1 VSPYYHITHITITE
15 GGAKW
20 DSAEAQA
27 MVETLKGG
35 EGRADCVWVDAV
47 NCSLAR

>member
-1 VSPYYHITHITITE
+1 VTLVIDKNGCEVAALE

-27 MVETLKGG
+27 LVGALKGG
-35 EGRADCVWVDAV
+35 
-47 NCSLAR
+47 

>member
-1 VSPYYHITHITITE
+1 MEQRGSRAGACRFALP

-27 MVETLKGG
+27 LVEALKGG
-35 EGRADCVWVDAV
+35 
-47 NCSLAR
+47 

>member
-1 VSPYYHITHITITE
+1 VRSPFLPLGLPVTLVIDKDGCEVAAVE

-27 MVETLKGG
+27 LVEALKGG
-35 EGRADCVWVDAV
+35 
-47 NCSLAR
+47 